1 MSEKKE
7 DIKKELDKELYLRN
21 AIEVEGL
28 KFDPAI
34 FKDVLEDN
42 QWLITYHPCMDFST
56 DDTTNIKIPASVRFE
71 HGIGVDVRKNR
82 NSPYSFEKF
91 EDGIYIVKE
100 GERLTKIYFNK
111 TPDYYNKK
119 TSSGVSMRTI
129 CQSGNLDFDE
139 GVVFVAYSEEC
150 SLIDK
155 GHDCLFCNINATK
168 ARFSELEGHQWKYP
182 KQIGETVK
190 AAFDEGYD
198 HFNITGGFVPER
210 RELEYYLDVAEAI
223 QNETGL
229 IDFNG
234 TAVIGA
240 PTDLNVL
247 EQYKQAGYR
256 TVAIHPEVWG
266 KDFFNAICPGKAET
280 GGGYENYIRAIDY
293 AIEVFGKGRVRTQFV
308 AGLQPKEYV
317 IDGLEILAE
326 KGAIPLSLP
335 WIPNIG
341 SALEGHRTPTPEWHW
356 DLQKKNYD
364 ILKKNGITYE
374 QLYDV
379 LPGTRLIQDF
389 YRVDAGYYPKYP
401 KNVSK

>member
-1 MSEKKE
+1 MSTIKE
-7 DIKKELDKELYLRN
+7 ELQKELYLRN
-21 AIEVEGL
+21 AVEVEGIRFEASL
-28 KFDPAI
+28 FDEA
-34 FKDVLEDN
+34 FSENKWREA
-42 QWLITYHPCMDFST
+42 YHPCMDFST
-56 DDTTNIKIPASVRFE
+56 DDTTGYKIPSSVRFE
-71 HGIGVDVRKNR
+71 HGIGTGVRKNSE
-82 NSPYSFEKF
+82 SPYSFERF
-91 EDGIYIVKE
+91 EDGIFIVKDH
-100 GERLTKIYFNK
+100 ERLTRISFDR
-111 TPDYYNKK
+111 TPDYYNKN
-119 TSSGVSMRTI
+119 TTDGVSMRTV
-129 CQSGNLDFDE
+129 CQSGNLDYGE

-168 ARFSELEGHQWKYP
+168 KRFSELEGHQWKYP

-223 QNETGL
+223 QKETGFE
-229 IDFNG
+229 DFNG

-240 PTDLNVL
+240 PADISIL

-266 KDFFNAICPGKAET
+266 KDFFQAICPGKAET
-280 GGGYENYIRAIDY
+280 GGGYENYLRAIDY
-293 AIEVFGKGRVRTQFV
+293 AIEIFGRGKVRTQFV
-308 AGLQPKEYV
+308 AGLQPKEDV
-317 IDGLEILAE
+317 IEGLEILAE
-326 KGAIPLSLP
+326 KGAIPLLLP

-341 SALEGHRTPTPEWHW
+341 SALEGHRTPTVEWHW
-356 DLQKKNYD
+356 DLQRKNYE

-389 YRVDAGYYPKYP
+389 YRVDAGYFPK
-401 KNVSK
+401 